1 MIYIK
6 AILIRIII
14 LVKVM
19 VLVEIK
25 PRSKNTATKYNFIN
39 NIEKHQSHSRLR
51 RSTFDKSSSL
61 RIRPDAHKATA

>member
-39 NIEKHQSHSRLR
+39 NIEKHQSHAILK
-51 RSTFDKSSSL
+51 RSTFDKCSSQQ
-61 RIRPDAHKATA
+61 IRPGDHEATA

>member
-39 NIEKHQSHSRLR
+39 TIEKHQSHAILK
-51 RSTFDKSSSL
+51 RSTSDKSSYQQ
-61 RIRPDAHKATA
+61 IRPGDHEATA